1 MIKTFYERNILPPLL
16 NCCCG
21 SKPIAYQRKKI
32 IPYASG
38 DILEV
43 GAGSGLNI
51 PFYNKN
57 KVSKIIALDPSED
70 LNSMAKIKAA
80 TNNLD
85 IQFKTGIAENLDLED
100 SSIDT
105 VVITYTLCTIPKPE
119 IALLE
124 IKRVLKSDGK
134 ILFSEHGIAPDDR
147 VAVWQNK
154 INPIWSKVF
163 GGCNLNRDIPSLIK
177 NAGFNVTFE
186 QMYLPKTPKFVG
198 FNSWGKATKK
208 LITDEK

>member
-1 MIKTFYERNILPPLL
+1 VIKTVYERNSLPPLL

-32 IPYASG
+32 IPYANG

-80 TNNLD
+80 SNNLD
-85 IQFKTGIAENLDLED
+85 VQFKTGIAENLDLED

-163 GGCNLNRDIPSLIK
+163 GGCNLNRDILSLIK

-186 QMYLPKTPKFVG
+186 QMYLPRTPKFVG

>member
-21 SKPIAYQRKKI
+21 SKPIAYQRNKI
-32 IPYASG
+32 IPHANG

-43 GAGSGLNI
+43 GAGSGLNF

-70 LNSMAKIKAA
+70 LNSMAKVKAVS
-80 TNNLD
+80 NNLD
-85 IQFKTGIAENLDLED
+85 VQFKTGIAENLDLED

-119 IALLE
+119 MALLE
-124 IKRVLKSDGK
+124 IKRVLKSNGK
-134 ILFSEHGIAPDDR
+134 ILFSEHGIAPDER
-147 VAVWQNK
+147 VAAWQNK
-154 INPIWSKVF
+154 INPIWGKVF
-163 GGCNLNRDIPSLIK
+163 GGCNLNRDIPSLLK
-177 NAGFNVTFE
+177 NAGFNVTCE

-198 FNSWGKATKK
+198 FNSWGKAKK
-208 LITDEK
+208 HLITDDK